1 LVVLLLAPA
10 WGMVGKARSCAIP
23 HVAKHKAQACN
34 KPNDKGQGDKSFHHV
49 QKQAAILKASAIATL
64 ITVSSASA
72 HDCSLAKPKV
82 KAMQDS
88 NWKQQCASNQEAPKT
103 LSKTSKHMG

>member
-1 LVVLLLAPA
+1 VVVLLLAPA
-10 WGMVGKARSCAIP
+10 WGMVGRASSCAVP
-23 HVAKHKAQACN
+23 HVAKHKAQAGN
-34 KPNDKGQGDKSFHHV
+34 KSDDERQGDEPLHHV
-49 QKQAAILKASAIATL
+49 PEQAAILQASAIATL
-64 ITVSSASA
+64 ITVSSASV

-103 LSKTSKHMG
+103 LGKTSKHMG